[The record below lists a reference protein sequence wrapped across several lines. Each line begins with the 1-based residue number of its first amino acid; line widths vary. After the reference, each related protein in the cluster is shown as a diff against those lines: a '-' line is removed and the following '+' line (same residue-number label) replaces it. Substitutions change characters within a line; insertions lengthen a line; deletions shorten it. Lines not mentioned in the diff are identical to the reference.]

1 MVYIIVVTIVS
12 AAILLFRE
20 GMKDAITT
28 AVVGIIGAVA
38 IAVNFSWL
46 GVILV
51 AIGFLVAF
59 DKMPTNTKGMAFPQ
73 TTLCLIISILLITCK
88 LEWATISLLIGLI
101 GGGFT
106 IYHACK
112 V

>member
-1 MVYIIVVTIVS
+1 MVIII
-12 AAILLFRE
+12 AAIAAIILICRE
-20 GMKDAITT
+20 GLKDAITT
-28 AVVGIIGAVA
+28 AIVGVLGAVA
-38 IAVNFSWL
+38 IAVDLSWL

-88 LEWATISLLIGLI
+88 AEWNMVSLLIGLI